1 MRSQGEHLN
10 KNLSLIQKGFIEY
23 VESVRPDQNEHTA
36 AELTVVRS
44 SIDKNGCWEEWEEWR
59 ISTSFNSRI
68 EREDIEGK
76 TWFKVSVE
84 CDGQQFTCRSP
95 SLEKAYLVSKF
106 YRRVIV
112 DQFYSVGPPWA

>member
-1 MRSQGEHLN
+1 MTR
-10 KNLSLIQKGFIEY
+10 NLGLIGKGFIEY
-23 VESVRPDQNEHTA
+23 VESIRPDQNERTA
-36 AELTVVRS
+36 TELAIVRAAM
-44 SIDKNGCWEEWEEWR
+44 DKDGHWEEWEEWR

-68 EREDIEGK
+68 EREDITGK

-84 CDGQQFTCRSP
+84 CDGQQFMCRCP